1 MKSRSELARVIVI
14 VACLSAPAAAW
25 AQQGPAE
32 GAGAA
37 EEEDPEVVALRE
49 RFRAGMDRYKAGA
62 YAEAIVIWESV
73 YRTIGREKG
82 YRLTFNLARAYDAYG
97 DSTRAAERY
106 EAYVA
111 EVARRRDRGDALEEA
126 VVSQE
131 TDAKSRLAELAKTR
145 GRLRVLAGD
154 NPVEASVDGAE
165 PRLAGFTAYVLPG
178 RHVVTFGS
186 GEAARRVDVEV
197 EAGRVL
203 DVSAPAAAPVREPE
217 KPPPPPPPPPQR
229 FETVRDRPFPAYV
242 LWIGAGVT
250 AASLVIP
257 ALTYSRAL
265 GVFDEH
271 EASRDPD
278 ERARLANDYF
288 SARSTAYATLA
299 VPATLGAATL
309 GLTAFYF
316 FGGSDKLVPVG
327 GAGPTGATVGVR
339 GAF

>member
-1 MKSRSELARVIVI
+1 MKSLSELARAIAV
-14 VACLSAPAAAW
+14 VACLSAPASAW
-25 AQQGPAE
+25 AQAPAE
-32 GAGAA
+32 GAAA

-111 EVARRRDRGDALEEA
+111 EVARRRDRGDALEEV
-126 VVSQE
+126 VVSQDA
-131 TDAKSRLAELAKTR
+131 DAKSRLAELAKTR

-186 GEAARRVDVEV
+186 GADARRVEVEV

-203 DVSAPAAAPVREPE
+203 EVSAPVAAPAIAPE
-217 KPPPPPPPPPQR
+217 KPPPPPPPPPR
-229 FETVRDRPFPAYV
+229 FEAVRERPFPSYI
-242 LWIGAGVT
+242 LWIGAGLT

-316 FGGSDKLVPVG
+316 FGGSERLVPVG
-327 GAGPTGATVGVR
+327 GAGPTGATVGLR